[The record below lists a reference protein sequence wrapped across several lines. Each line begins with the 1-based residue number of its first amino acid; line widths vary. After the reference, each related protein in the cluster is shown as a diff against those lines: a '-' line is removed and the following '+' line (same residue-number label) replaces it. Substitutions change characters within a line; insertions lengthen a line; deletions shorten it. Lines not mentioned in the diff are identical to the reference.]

1 MIYVIGYLAA
11 LATLVVV
18 DVIWL
23 GVMTPRFFRPSLG
36 DILLTDV
43 SMPPAIAFY
52 VLYPVGLMIF
62 AIKPAFKSGSIVT
75 AIVYGALFGF
85 FTDATRDLLNYASL
99 RNWSLQLTLIDM
111 AWGSALSAAAA
122 AMGFWVAINLRAPG

>member
-11 LATLVVV
+11 LATFVVV

-36 DILLTDV
+36 DILLNGV
-43 SMPPAIAFY
+43 SMPPAIVFY
-52 VLYPVGLMIF
+52 VLFPVGLMIF

-85 FTDATRDLLNYASL
+85 FTDATRDLLN
-99 RNWSLQLTLIDM
+99 
-111 AWGSALSAAAA
+111 
-122 AMGFWVAINLRAPG
+122 

>member
-11 LATLVVV
+11 LATFVVV